1 MPRAYRGRM
10 ALFADRAAA
19 GRMLAGALASERGE
33 GAVVFGIPRGG
44 MVVAAEVAR
53 ALGLPLDAV
62 VVRKLGAPSHM
73 EFAVGAIADD
83 VRIVDDGL
91 MRAGRV
97 TAGQLA
103 DVEER
108 ERAELR
114 RREALFRRGAA
125 GARALATAI
134 VVDDGVVTGST
145 ANAACA
151 SLRAGGAARI
161 VLAVPVAPA
170 EWTPP
175 PNAVDAYVCPH
186 RERGFWAVGQY
197 YDDFTQTDDAEVV
210 ELLSHDLRE

>member
-1 MPRAYRGRM
+1 MPQAYRGRM

-19 GRMLAGALASERGE
+19 GRILAGALASERGE

-53 ALGLPLDAV
+53 ALGLPLEAV
-62 VVRKLGAPSHM
+62 VVRKLGAPSHT

-114 RREALFRRGAA
+114 RRQALFRRGAA
-125 GARALATAI
+125 GTRAHGTAI
-134 VVDDGVVTGST
+134 VVDDGVATGST
-145 ANAACA
+145 AMAACA

-170 EWTPP
+170 EWKPP

-186 RERGFWAVGQY
+186 RERDFWAVGQY
-197 YDDFTQTDDAEVV
+197 YDDFTQTDDAEVA